1 MTDATA
7 RGTGK
12 RPELEAAAWRLL
24 GPSLSGEPSPIL
36 GRPTWTTRNAQ
47 LLPSLVTGENA
58 DMGDRGFLEKLEDQ
72 LRGQDDDVIVFAAEL
87 LWVHVLPLDRI
98 KPQTK
103 IDRVA
108 RVLSWAPSQPKMPTW
123 MIEASSL
130 QGAFGG
136 GTGFN
141 MLIWQQMLWLCRFVE
156 TWTTA
161 EPAERERAL
170 ADPWAFGVLAARTP
184 EDQPAIRGSLEYLV
198 WPGYYEPIVN
208 FQHRRRIRNA
218 FAHEIGG
225 PTGEDELSVDR
236 DLHAIQ
242 EQVTQAAGGEVDWY
256 TEPYESQWKQST
268 RRSGSGRRAWLVRA
282 KQGGPDLVHRWI
294 SDGFVS
300 LAATNL
306 DIDPTTASSEQ
317 VRKAIESGYA
327 HLTYAQRL
335 TMSREYSDFITKMET
350 DDLVIGI
357 LDDSLIVGTIL
368 GDPELASAGLGRLR
382 RAAVWSSNRPSL
394 RELPEPLPAVL
405 DGQGVVVDVTSAIGV
420 LDQYFDDAGD
430 ETDDLEPEPELP
442 IPPSVAV
449 VPDLPAATDELA
461 ASVHMP
467 REDLQE
473 MIEVLQDRQQ
483 LVFYGPPGTGKTFVA
498 QAIARHV
505 VGTDRS
511 RVRLVQFHP
520 SYAYEDFF
528 EGLRPTTDSG
538 TVTFE
543 LKPGP
548 LRQIADEA
556 ELAENAGYPYVLI
569 IDEMNRG
576 NLAKVF
582 GELYYLLEY
591 RNETIRLQYSA
602 DQPFR
607 LPKNLF
613 IIGTMNTV
621 DRSIS
626 LVDAAIRRRFPFVEL
641 HPSVEPTRSV
651 LESYL
656 KANHADGLRARL
668 LAELNSR
675 IDERDLQIGPSYL
688 MKSGASTQTGL
699 ERIWKY
705 DILPLLEDH
714 YYGQR
719 SPEVIREQFGLDA
732 LLAAVSGPG
741 PIDLSMDAQR
751 VEYEGQL
758 AAPTLPPSTD
768 DADLESE

>member
-1 MTDATA
+1 MTDNTV
-7 RGTGK
+7 RGAGK
-12 RPELEAAAWRLL
+12 RPDLEAAAWRLL
-24 GPSLSGEPSPIL
+24 GPSLRGEPSPIL
-36 GRPTWTTRNAQ
+36 GRATWTTRNAQ

-58 DMGDRGFLEKLEDQ
+58 DLGDRGFLEKLEDQ

-103 IDRVA
+103 IDRIE
-108 RVLSWAPSQPKMPTW
+108 RVLSWAPSRPQLPTW
-123 MIEASSL
+123 MVEAL
-130 QGAFGG
+130 TFYGAFGG

-141 MLIWQQMLWLCRFVE
+141 MLIWQQMLWLCRFVA

-161 EPAERERAL
+161 SPGDRTRAL
-170 ADPWAFGVLAARTP
+170 EDPWAFGELAARAP
-184 EDQPAIRGSLEYLV
+184 DDQPAMRGSLEYLV
-198 WPGYYEPIVN
+198 WPGYFEPIVN

-225 PTGEDELSVDR
+225 STGDDELSVDR
-236 DLHAIQ
+236 DLHALKQ
-242 EQVTQAAGGEVDWY
+242 QVTQAAGGDIDWY
-256 TEPYESQWKQST
+256 SEPYESQWKQSA
-268 RRSGSGRRAWLVRA
+268 RRTGSGRRAWLVRA
-282 KQGGPDLVHRWI
+282 KQGGADFIQRWLD
-294 SDGFVS
+294 DGFVS
-300 LAATNL
+300 LAASNL
-306 DIDPTTASSEQ
+306 DLDPATASSEQ
-317 VRKAIESGYA
+317 VRSAIESGYA

-335 TMSREYSDFITKMET
+335 TMSREYSDFITKMEI

-357 LDDSLIVGTIL
+357 FGNSLIVGTIL
-368 GDPELASAGLGRLR
+368 GDPEMVSADLGRLR
-382 RAAVWSSNRPSL
+382 RAAVWSPNRPTL
-394 RELPEPLPAVL
+394 KELPEPLPAAL
-405 DGQGVVVDVTSAIGV
+405 DSQGVVVDVTSAIGV
-420 LDQYFDDAGD
+420 LEHYLDVAGD
-430 ETDDLEPEPELP
+430 EPEELEPEPDVP
-442 IPPSVAV
+442 IPPGIAV

-467 REDLQE
+467 RLHLQE
-473 MIEVLQDRQQ
+473 MIELLQDRQQ

-498 QAIARHV
+498 QAIARHI

-511 RVRLVQFHP
+511 RVRIVQFHP
-520 SYAYEDFF
+520 SYAYEDFI
-528 EGLRPTTDSG
+528 EGLRPSADSN

-556 ELAENAGYPYVLI
+556 ELAENADSPYVLI

-641 HPSVEPTRSV
+641 HPSVEPTKSV

-688 MKSGASTQTGL
+688 MRRSASTQAGL

-714 YYGQR
+714 FYGQR
-719 SPEVIREQFGLDA
+719 SPEVVREQFGLDT
-732 LLAAVSGPG
+732 LLASVENGREV
-741 PIDLSMDAQR
+741 DVSMD
-751 VEYEGQL
+751 VPDVGFEGQ
-758 AAPTLPPSTD
+758 AGDHDVPVSTD
-768 DADLESE
+768 EAGIST